1 MDGNK
6 RTGRILQQLGDENDL
21 KLSLLL
27 AFFLANEYLRAMG
40 LPGLLDEG
48 KIGEVYK
55 GVTDLADRHI
65 NVAAG
70 GLGVEGLANAMRS
83 PNENEKP

>member
-6 RTGRILQQLGDENDL
+6 RTGGICWESKRNDL
-21 KLSLLL
+21 YTDCLS

-55 GVTDLADRHI
+55 DVKEIADRHI

-70 GLGVEGLANAMRS
+70 GLDVEGLANSIRS
-83 PNENEKP
+83 QDRNGKS